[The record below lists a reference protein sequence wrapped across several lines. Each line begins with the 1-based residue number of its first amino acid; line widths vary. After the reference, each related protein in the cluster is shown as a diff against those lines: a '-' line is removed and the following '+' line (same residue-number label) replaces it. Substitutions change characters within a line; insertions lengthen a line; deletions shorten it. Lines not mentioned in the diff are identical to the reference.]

1 MRGRYQGVQ
10 NGVEEILLLTRR
22 DLVVDFSGDDCM
34 EGGYR
39 QFLTQQTGPDTVIQ
53 AHVGYS

>member
-22 DLVVDFSGDDCM
+22 DLVDFSDGDCM

-39 QFLTQQTGPDTVIQ
+39 QFLTQQTGSDTAIQ